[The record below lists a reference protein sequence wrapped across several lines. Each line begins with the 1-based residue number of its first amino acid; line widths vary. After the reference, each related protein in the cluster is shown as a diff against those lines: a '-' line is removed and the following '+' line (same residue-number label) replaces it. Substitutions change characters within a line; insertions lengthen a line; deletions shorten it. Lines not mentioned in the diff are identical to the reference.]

1 MKRVIAVVTA
11 RAGSKRFPNKNNELI
26 NGHSLVEHS
35 IIEALK
41 SKTISSVVLT
51 SDDKIALNSVRLIP
65 DSRLVCYDR
74 PKFLASDTA
83 KTIDVLIDVLQFLQ
97 EDANTTV
104 MLLQPTSPLRTV
116 DDIEKALKIFFEDKA
131 SSLASVT
138 KTKSKGIKFPVII
151 NKAGFISQKTKT
163 REQSFVHNS
172 QEIFE
177 LNGAYI

>member
-74 PKFLASDTA
+74 PKFLASA
-83 KTIDVLIDVLQFLQ
+83 CQ
-97 EDANTTV
+97 N
-104 MLLQPTSPLRTV
+104 
-116 DDIEKALKIFFEDKA
+116 
-131 SSLASVT
+131 
-138 KTKSKGIKFPVII
+138 
-151 NKAGFISQKTKT
+151 
-163 REQSFVHNS
+163 
-172 QEIFE
+172 
-177 LNGAYI
+177 Y